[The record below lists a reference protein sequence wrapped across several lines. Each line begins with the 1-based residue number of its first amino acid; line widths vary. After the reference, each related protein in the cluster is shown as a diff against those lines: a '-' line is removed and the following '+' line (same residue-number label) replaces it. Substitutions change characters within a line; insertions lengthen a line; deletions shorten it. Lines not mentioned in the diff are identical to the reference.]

1 MNGILLAFFGAG
13 SSRFIAPPAELTRCG
28 SRHRPG
34 CVTGFGRLR
43 RYVERA
49 ADLDLEVV
57 S

>member
-49 ADLDLEVV
+49 ADLDLEAV